1 MENTNQSGPITVD
14 DVAAACQ
21 QAGVAPSST
30 NASKIRT
37 FLGRGSFVTIQK
49 HLETLRKS
57 DLKAQEATDTVSPP
71 SAPADLLAG
80 LWSAAYNAAGHQ
92 LGGRFASVLTERD
105 LLREAAAASAADVVA
120 LANQVDEL
128 EAANLLALVG
138 QEKANSER
146 NAAIQSL
153 TDHQKTTS
161 DQVAELTAQIEK
173 SKLSAA
179 HQAELAERDIMIQRQ
194 SQQSTIDRL
203 TDQVGELKSLLAM
216 QSSASYAK
224 S

>member
-1 MENTNQSGPITVD
+1 MKMEHTNQSGPITVD

-21 QAGVAPSST
+21 QAGVAPSNT
-30 NASKIRT
+30 NAAKIRVL
-37 FLGRGSFVTIQK
+37 LGRGSFVTIQK

-57 DLKAQEATDTVSPP
+57 DLKAQEATDTVAPP

-92 LGGRFASVLTERD
+92 LGGRYASVLTERD

-128 EAANLLALVG
+128 EAANLLALAG
-138 QEKANSER
+138 QEKATSER

-153 TDHQKTTS
+153 TDHQKTAS
-161 DQVAELTAQIEK
+161 AQVAELIAQAEK
-173 SKLSAA
+173 STLAAA
-179 HQAELAERDIMIQRQ
+179 HQAELAERDITILRQ
-194 SQQSTIDRL
+194 SLQSTIDRL
-203 TDQVGELKSLLAM
+203 TDQIVELKGLLSM
-216 QSSASYAK
+216 QARGG
-224 S
+224 